1 MKRSTDIVLALFALL
16 GFAPLMLLIAL
27 AIVIE
32 DGRPVLFRQE
42 RMGRGRLPFRLYKF
56 RTLKAGKVLKVG
68 HWLRQTGLDE
78 VPQFLNVLLG
88 EMSIVGPRPL
98 TREDIERLGWQGE
111 AQALRWSVRPGI
123 TGTAQLFGR
132 GRGKRV
138 NGWLDRRYIRTRSLA
153 LDLQLIALSF
163 AVNLFGKRRVLRWWR
178 TADGI
183 LQPRPSL
190 HRGTRWQ
197 ARSTAGRG

>member
-1 MKRSTDIVLALFALL
+1 MKRASDLVLASLALL

-27 AIVIE
+27 AILAE

-42 RMGRGRLPFRLYKF
+42 RVGRNRSPFLIHKF
-56 RTLKAGKVLKVG
+56 RTLRDGEALGVG
-68 HWLRQTGLDE
+68 RWLRHTGLDE
-78 VPQFLNVLLG
+78 LPQFINVLRG
-88 EMSIVGPRPL
+88 DMSLVGPRPL

-111 AQALRWSVRPGI
+111 ALRWSVRPGI

-138 NGWLDRRYIRTRSLA
+138 NGWLDRRYIRARSLR

-163 AVNLFGKRRVLRWWR
+163 AVNLFGKRRVLLW
-178 TADGI
+178 
-183 LQPRPSL
+183 
-190 HRGTRWQ
+190 WQ
-197 ARSTAGRG
+197 AADEFSRSKVSPRRTFR

>member
-138 NGWLDRRYIRTRSLA
+138 NGWLDRRYIRTPSLA